1 MVKLKKFKE
10 RKLTN
15 KNIMIS
21 FVIMMLF
28 MIALVMSKSY
38 AI

>member
-15 KNIMIS
+15 KNIHNYFS
-21 FVIMMLF
+21 N
-28 MIALVMSKSY
+28 SKESRKLLK
-38 AI
+38 